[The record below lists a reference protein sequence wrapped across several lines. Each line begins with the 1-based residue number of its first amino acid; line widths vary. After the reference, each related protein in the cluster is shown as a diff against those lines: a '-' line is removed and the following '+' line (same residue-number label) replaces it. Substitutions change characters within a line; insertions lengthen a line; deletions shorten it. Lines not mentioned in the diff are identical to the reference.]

1 MNELT
6 RLVAVAV
13 AGAVSLAA
21 FFVVVAA
28 LFPDRV
34 ARARAAA
41 GRAPGRSFFIGLV
54 NAVFFF
60 ALILALQAIA
70 TATGIQLFGIPAVLL
85 LALVCIATLLGLG
98 GVVQLVGERVL
109 PERGH
114 YLRVAAGAVVIGAGC
129 ALPFAGWF
137 ALLPYVAILGLGA
150 FALSFFEPSKT
161 P

>member
-1 MNELT
+1 MSELT
-6 RLVAVAV
+6 RLVVLAV
-13 AGAVSLAA
+13 AGALSLAA
-21 FFVVVAA
+21 FFVVLAA

-41 GRAPGRSFFIGLV
+41 GRAPGRSFFVGLV

-60 ALILALQAIA
+60 ALILALQAI
-70 TATGIQLFGIPAVLL
+70 TSATGIQLFGIPAILL
-85 LALVCIATLLGLG
+85 LALLCIAALFGLG
-98 GVVQLVGERVL
+98 GVAQLVGERLL

-114 YLRVAAGAVVIGAGC
+114 YFRVAAGAVIIGAGC

-137 ALLPYVAILGLGA
+137 GLLPYVSILGLGA